1 MSLNPVKLLV
11 CRQPPVLERFLPALV
26 LTKWSAEVGRS
37 LDRERLR
44 LDLLKG
50 VVRLLDGWLL
60 RPAGNLEEV
69 VPR

>member
-11 CRQPPVLERFLPALV
+11 CRPPVLERFLPLL

-37 LDRERLR
+37 LDRESWR

-50 VVRLLDGWLL
+50 VRLLDGWLL

>member
-1 MSLNPVKLLV
+1 M
-11 CRQPPVLERFLPALV
+11 LERFLPLV

-37 LDRERLR
+37 LDRESWR

-50 VVRLLDGWLL
+50 VRLLDGWLL